1 MGIASANSNSK
12 IEDERKAAEKAKALL
27 IGLTPAS
34 ARTDRI
40 ISVLR
45 TAANMAAT
53 ASLTRLERK
62 KALDELRSDAA
73 KSLNTVCGLL
83 DRGCLTR
90 EALDEAS
97 RAIASW
103 LNALPF

>member
-27 IGLTPAS
+27 IGLTPAG

-45 TAANMAAT
+45 TAAKMAAT

-103 LNALPF
+103 LNALPS

>member
-40 ISVLR
+40 ISVLP
-45 TAANMAAT
+45 
-53 ASLTRLERK
+53 
-62 KALDELRSDAA
+62 
-73 KSLNTVCGLL
+73 
-83 DRGCLTR
+83 DRVVG
-90 EALDEAS
+90 AGHS
-97 RAIASW
+97 S
-103 LNALPF
+103 